1 MSQKIFNNDLVAIR
15 KMKVTL
21 TLSKSAYVGMCIIDW
36 SKVLMYKLHYSYV
49 KINMVITQ
57 DYYSLILI
65 VLCMKLKL

>member
-15 KMKVTL
+15 KMKFTL

-36 SKVLMYKLHYSYV
+36 SKVLIYKLHYSYV

>member
-1 MSQKIFNNDLVAIR
+1 MSQKIFNNDLVAIH

>member
-36 SKVLMYKLHYSYV
+36 SKVLIYKLHYSYV